1 MKLKNKISNWLNLN
15 KPGALTWDGWDEWH
29 KKTKA
34 AKPIPYFIM
43 ETIPDCWNSFTKY
56 ITDPYNNFRY
66 YIKARF
72 FDRYHLINTRLPYG
86 YHETGERM
94 MYGMFSLLVDYVE
107 KDLAWKSA
115 VFSEEQYSKYPWWSR
130 GIFRIKSFRC
140 AQKGV
145 EHLLWE
151 ATLDPQYSQA
161 KTAQEV
167 LDLYFWW
174 TRVRPQRIDP
184 WILSGS
190 KEFYKDSKIGDIFS
204 NKKSANYIKLE
215 QEYSARN
222 SEIEQEYLEEDNR
235 QLERLLK
242 IRMFLWT

>member
-15 KPGALTWDGWDEWH
+15 KPGALTWDEWNEWH
-29 KKTKA
+29 EKTKA

-43 ETIPDCWNSFTKY
+43 ETIPDFWNRFIKH
-56 ITDPYNNFRY
+56 ITEPYNNVRY

-86 YHETGERM
+86 YHDTGERM
-94 MYGMFSLLVDYVE
+94 IHGMFSLLVDYVE
-107 KDLAWKSA
+107 LEISRMDTNTEIKRPFW
-115 VFSEEQYSKYPWWSR
+115 SK

-140 AQKGV
+140 AQSGI

-151 ATLDPQYSQA
+151 ATLDSTYAQSR
-161 KTAQEV
+161 TAQEV

-174 TRVRPQRIDP
+174 TKVRPQRLDP
-184 WILSGS
+184 WVLSGS
-190 KEFYKDSKIGDIFS
+190 DEYYKNTKFVSILSD
-204 NKKSANYIKLE
+204 KKSPKDKKIE
-215 QEYSARN
+215 QEYAARN